1 MQNEV
6 QNAPAGKGRIRPKAL
21 IRLVAEARLELATF
35 GL

>member
-6 QNAPAGKGRIRPKAL
+6 QNATAGKERIRSKSL